1 MTRNRFFF
9 IRRRLKCV
17 YDAEVTA
24 EQKIQKNWKIQP
36 LFNRILEM
44 CHEQN
49 RPKNIDEMIN
59 PFTGKCP
66 MHQYC
71 PNKPNPVGLK
81 VLATP
86 QGAVC
91 DVVIYQ
97 DGRGI
102 AAVSSEVGAIGK
114 ALKTYEGKLFPIGPV
129 T

>member
-49 RPKNIDEMIN
+49 LPKNIDEMIN

-97 DGRGI
+97 VI
-102 AAVSSEVGAIGK
+102 
-114 ALKTYEGKLFPIGPV
+114 LHLPI
-129 T
+129 

>member
-1 MTRNRFFF
+1 MSVLQCPQIDMYWSEKWKVSIIAIAMTRNRFFF

-36 LFNRILEM
+36 LFNRVLEG
-44 CHEQN
+44 CHKHN
-49 RPKNIDEMIN
+49 RPKSIHEMIN

-66 MHQYC
+66 MRQYC
-71 PNKPNPVGLK
+71 PHKPNPVGLK

-86 QGAVC
+86 QGVVC

-97 DGRGI
+97 VI
-102 AAVSSEVGAIGK
+102 
-114 ALKTYEGKLFPIGPV
+114 LHLPI
-129 T
+129 